1 MACSANN
8 ILAAKTLEVFVASL
22 QEEAFAWYL
31 RQPPFA
37 DWNAL
42 KTAFLDHLRP
52 LEFANS
58 LKERLRTIR
67 MGINER
73 WTTITGGCKILC
85 NIWEPTLCILYVYPI
100 ELKTYVKEGGTS
112 TYAQAYGRAKIWEGC
127 RLKFGTTVHWKL
139 RWHFLELVFI
149 CPWKYIINAIYTI
162 YCGPT
167 VFQPRLSYGVIL
179 LPPTLGPRV
188 ARLEALWWFIVNMT
202 YLQYNNVNSHCTRTL
217 ELHGQV
223 MRCKWRCS

>member
-1 MACSANN
+1 MINPINPPPPPNPNTRVTNVVHIPYFLGRPSADPDTHVAKFEMACSANN
-8 ILAAKTLEVFVASL
+8 ILAAKTLEVFVASM

-31 RQPPFA
+31 RQPPLA

-42 KTAFLDHLRP
+42 KIAFLDHLRP

-127 RLKFGTTVHWKL
+127 RLKFGTTVH
-139 RWHFLELVFI
+139 
-149 CPWKYIINAIYTI
+149 
-162 YCGPT
+162 
-167 VFQPRLSYGVIL
+167 
-179 LPPTLGPRV
+179 
-188 ARLEALWWFIVNMT
+188 
-202 YLQYNNVNSHCTRTL
+202 
-217 ELHGQV
+217 
-223 MRCKWRCS
+223 